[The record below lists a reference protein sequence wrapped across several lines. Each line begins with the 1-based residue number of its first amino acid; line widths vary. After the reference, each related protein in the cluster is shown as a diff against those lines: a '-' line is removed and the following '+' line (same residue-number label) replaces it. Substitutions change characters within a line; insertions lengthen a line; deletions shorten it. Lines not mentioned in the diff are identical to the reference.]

1 MGFKIGILNYRFS
14 KFSLLLLLLLTT
26 GLKAQID
33 SVSYKLIYV
42 GDSLPFEN
50 EPLIIKGNKIDAT
63 LNKTMLRLYDAGF
76 VASSVD
82 SILFSNDTAY
92 AWFYC
97 GPLYQVEKVDLSGI
111 NPLFLKSANI
121 KEKEFIHLPF
131 NAKLISKCG
140 EDLLKYCENNGYPY
154 ARVLIDSAEIKEGKV
169 SIKLKLETGRVVK
182 IKEIVLHGN
191 AKINLKYLYNYL
203 DVEPDALYKEKVIS
217 NIDVRLR
224 ELSFLSLEKPSA
236 VSFTNKGVILHLF
249 INNKK
254 ASTFNGVVGILPN
267 NSTTATATQQN
278 SIAFTGDVSM
288 HLANLVK
295 QGEVADL
302 KWRGLPNKTQE
313 LDLKLNY
320 PFVFSLPIGLSGAL
334 NLFKQDTSFINFNST
349 LGVSYLFKGNN
360 YVKAFWNQKG
370 SSVLGSASTTNGIQN
385 NVQNKAISYG
395 IEAYKE
401 KLNYRL
407 NPTSGYLF
415 LLTAQVGNKTIAG
428 AKNGIYQ
435 LNIKTQDSISG
446 QIDIPATSLLYQ
458 ISGKSEVYFPFFSF
472 TTLKLGL
479 SGAWLNNPYLF
490 TNDLARIGGIKS
502 LRGFTDASLYV
513 SKYLVSS
520 VEYRFLLEQNSFIAV
535 FMDYAYTESI
545 TMTQRVIDHPLG
557 FGAGLSFETKA
568 GIFSLNYAVGR
579 QLGNPIDFSSA
590 KIHFGF
596 LNQF

>member
-1 MGFKIGILNYRFS
+1 MWLS
-14 KFSLLLLLLLTT
+14 KSSI
-26 GLKAQID
+26 AQSD
-33 SVSYKLIYV
+33 SISYKLIYI
-42 GDSLPFEN
+42 GDSLPLEVKQ
-50 EPLIIKGNKIDAT
+50 EIVRGNKLEGT
-63 LNKTMLRLYDAGF
+63 LNKTMLSLYDAGY
-76 VASSVD
+76 VSASID
-82 SILFSNDTAY
+82 TLIFSNDTAY
-92 AWFYC
+92 AVFYR
-97 GPLYQVEKVDLSGI
+97 GERYTVEKVDLSNI
-111 NPLFLKSANI
+111 NPLFLKSANV

-131 NAKLISKCG
+131 NAKMIRSCG

-154 ARVLIDSAEIKEGKV
+154 ARVIIDSAQFNEGKV
-169 SIKLKLETGRVVK
+169 SLKLKLETGRVMK
-182 IKEIVLHGN
+182 IREIVLHGD

-203 DVEPDALYKEKVIS
+203 DVAPNQLYREKVIS
-217 NIDVRLR
+217 NIDIRLR
-224 ELSFLSLEKPSA
+224 ELPFLSLEKPSA
-236 VSFTNKGVILHLF
+236 VSFTSKGVIIHLF
-249 INNKK
+249 INSKK

-267 NSTTATATQQN
+267 NSATANAAQQS

-295 QGEVADL
+295 QGEIADL

-334 NLFKQDTSFINFNST
+334 NLFKQDSSFINFNSS

-370 SSVLGSASTTNGIQN
+370 SSVLSTASSTNGIQN
-385 NVQNKAISYG
+385 NVQNKSISYG
-395 IEAYKE
+395 IEAYE
-401 KLNYRL
+401 EQLDYRL
-407 NPTSGYLF
+407 NPTSGYL
-415 LLTAQVGNKTIAG
+415 LLLSAQVGNRTIAG
-428 AKNGIYQ
+428 AKDGIYQ

-446 QIDIPATSLLYQ
+446 HIDIPATSLLYQ
-458 ISGKSEVYFPFFSF
+458 FSGKSEVYFPFFNF

-479 SGAWLNNPYLF
+479 QGAWLNNPYLF

-502 LRGFTDASLYV
+502 LRGFTDASIYV
-513 SKYLVSS
+513 SKYLISS
-520 VEYRFLLEQNSFIAV
+520 VEYRFLLEQNSYLAV

-568 GIFSLNYAVGR
+568 GIFSLNYALGK